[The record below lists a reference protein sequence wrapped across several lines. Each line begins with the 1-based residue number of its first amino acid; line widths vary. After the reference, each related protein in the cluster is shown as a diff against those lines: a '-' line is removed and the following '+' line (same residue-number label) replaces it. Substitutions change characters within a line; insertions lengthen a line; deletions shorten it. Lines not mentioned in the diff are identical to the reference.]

1 MQYLNKNNI
10 EDVDCWDVTY
20 YYVFIKK
27 KNVVALF
34 KQTFLL
40 NQILVWEVPN
50 GEPTSDPPH
59 KHLVIFLPQGCSAL
73 F

>member
-1 MQYLNKNNI
+1 MLTVEMLLI
-10 EDVDCWDVTY
+10 TMF
-20 YYVFIKK
+20 FIKK

-50 GEPTSDPPH
+50 SELTSDPPH
-59 KHLVIFLPQGCSAL
+59 KHLVVLLPQGCSA
-73 F
+73 FF